1 MDTFATRLKYA
12 RKRTGLNQSELA
24 RRVGIKPQSIQY
36 IESGSTQKSR
46 YALKI
51 AANVLGVNAEWLVY
65 GVGSIE
71 PTENVLVFRENI
83 AELQRRF
90 LTADAETQ
98 NWVAELL
105 MGGSKD
111 ILALAKMLREVPESQ
126 RQAMQKAFALLTQL
140 EN

>member
-12 RKRTGLNQSELA
+12 REKMGLNQSELA

-46 YALKI
+46 YVLKI
-51 AANVLGVNAEWLVY
+51 AHVLGVNAEWLVY

-71 PTENVLVFRENI
+71 PTENVLVFRENT

-126 RQAMQKAFALLTQL
+126 RQAMQKAFALLSQL
-140 EN
+140 EG